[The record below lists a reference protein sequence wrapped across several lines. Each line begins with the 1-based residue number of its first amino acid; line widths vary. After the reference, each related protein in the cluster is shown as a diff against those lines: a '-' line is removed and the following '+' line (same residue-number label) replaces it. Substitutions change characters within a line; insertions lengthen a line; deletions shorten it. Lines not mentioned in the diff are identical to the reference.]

1 MAGETI
7 LVIDDSTAT
16 LDFAVDYLLKP
27 NGFVPIVARD
37 GAEGLRKILQS
48 PPDLIILD
56 LEMPRMNGM
65 EVMRAMKEHGLN
77 IPVILSTAHG
87 SEEVAVEMFRMGA
100 RDYVSK
106 PYQVPDMLAAIE
118 RALAELRLKR
128 ERDDLLSRLV
138 QTNRSLEA
146 RLRELDTLYGIG
158 KSVTALLD
166 HEGLL
171 RRIIEAAQF
180 VTGAQVCQLL
190 LRDAPAAP
198 LHRAATIGTPRT
210 ARRPDIDAVAQQVAQ
225 TGRSIMSTA
234 TVAVPL
240 QVGSKLIGVLNI
252 YNDVTARHFAAHDM
266 HLLQALAD
274 YAAIAIENSRLFRE
288 LEESK
293 EREKQT
299 IRNLFERYVAP
310 SVVDQLL
317 SSPRMAVLGGARQ
330 PITTLF
336 ADMRGFTTL
345 AEQIQPEVLVQ
356 TLNHH
361 LSLGAQAVLKYEG
374 TLDKFIGDAIM
385 AFFNAPLL
393 QPDYPLRAVKAA
405 VEMQQSLASK
415 STTMPLRLRLSFGIG
430 ITTGEAVVGNIGAA
444 QLMNFTAVGH
454 CVNFAKRLQELAK
467 GGQILIDHATYQ
479 AVASQ
484 AQIRPIGKVEIKGF
498 RTPVQVY
505 EVVGLR

>member
-1 MAGETI
+1 
-7 LVIDDSTAT
+7 
-16 LDFAVDYLLKP
+16 
-27 NGFVPIVARD
+27 
-37 GAEGLRKILQS
+37 
-48 PPDLIILD
+48 
-56 LEMPRMNGM
+56 
-65 EVMRAMKEHGLN
+65 
-77 IPVILSTAHG
+77 
-87 SEEVAVEMFRMGA
+87 
-100 RDYVSK
+100 
-106 PYQVPDMLAAIE
+106 
-118 RALAELRLKR
+118 
-128 ERDDLLSRLV
+128 
-138 QTNRSLEA
+138 
-146 RLRELDTLYGIG
+146 
-158 KSVTALLD
+158 
-166 HEGLL
+166 
-171 RRIIEAAQF
+171 
-180 VTGAQVCQLL
+180 
-190 LRDAPAAP
+190 
-198 LHRAATIGTPRT
+198 
-210 ARRPDIDAVAQQVAQ
+210 
-225 TGRSIMSTA
+225 
-234 TVAVPL
+234 
-240 QVGSKLIGVLNI
+240 
-252 YNDVTARHFAAHDM
+252 M

-317 SSPRMAVLGGARQ
+317 SSPRIPMLGGARQ
-330 PITTLF
+330 PVTTLF

-345 AEQIQPEVLVQ
+345 AEQVQPEVLVQ
-356 TLNHH
+356 TLNYH
-361 LSLGAQAVLKYEG
+361 LSLGAQAVLKFEG
-374 TLDKFIGDAIM
+374 TLDKFMGDAIM

-415 STTMPLRLRLSFGIG
+415 STKMPLPLRLSFGIG

-467 GGQILIDHATYQ
+467 GGQILIDDATYQ

-484 AQIRPIGKVEIKGF
+484 AQIKPMGKVEIKGF

>member
-16 LDFAVDYLLKP
+16 LDFVVDYVLKP
-27 NGFVPIVARD
+27 NGFAPTVARD

-56 LEMPRMNGM
+56 LEMPKMNGV
-65 EVMRAMKEHGLN
+65 EVMRAMKEHELN

-100 RDYVSK
+100 RDYVAK

-190 LRDAPAAP
+190 LRDTPDEP
-198 LHRAATIGTPRT
+198 LYCAATIGTPRLK
-210 ARRPDIDAVAQQVAQ
+210 RRPDVDAVAQQVAQ
-225 TGRSIMSTA
+225 TGRSIVSTA

-240 QVGSKLIGVLNI
+240 QVGGKLIGVLNI
-252 YNDVTARHFAAHDM
+252 YKDATARLFAAHDI
-266 HLLQALAD
+266 H
-274 YAAIAIENSRLFRE
+274 
-288 LEESK
+288 
-293 EREKQT
+293 
-299 IRNLFERYVAP
+299 
-310 SVVDQLL
+310 
-317 SSPRMAVLGGARQ
+317 
-330 PITTLF
+330 
-336 ADMRGFTTL
+336 
-345 AEQIQPEVLVQ
+345 
-356 TLNHH
+356 
-361 LSLGAQAVLKYEG
+361 
-374 TLDKFIGDAIM
+374 
-385 AFFNAPLL
+385 
-393 QPDYPLRAVKAA
+393 
-405 VEMQQSLASK
+405 
-415 STTMPLRLRLSFGIG
+415 
-430 ITTGEAVVGNIGAA
+430 
-444 QLMNFTAVGH
+444 
-454 CVNFAKRLQELAK
+454 
-467 GGQILIDHATYQ
+467 
-479 AVASQ
+479 
-484 AQIRPIGKVEIKGF
+484 
-498 RTPVQVY
+498 
-505 EVVGLR
+505 